1 MRLEVWL
8 YGSLA
13 RVAPTEGQLGFSRLQ
28 LELPVGSTMS
38 DLLTALGLP
47 VAEKGITFVNGE
59 LSDMPGLA
67 ADLQRELQDG
77 DRVALF
83 DRRSMW
89 PMQYRLGASVSKDLE
104 EAILRRKGS
113 PIQHSWT

>member
-1 MRLEVWL
+1 M
-8 YGSLA
+8 G
-13 RVAPTEGQLGFSRLQ
+13 
-28 LELPVGSTMS
+28 
-38 DLLTALGLP
+38 DLLETVGLP
-47 VAEKGITFVNGE
+47 LTEKGITFVNGE

-67 ADLQRELQDG
+67 ADLQRELREG

-104 EAILRRKGS
+104 EAMLRRKGS
-113 PIQHSWT
+113 SIQHSWT